1 MIQRSHLEIGSPG
14 VSPALHAPGAVRSW
28 PRGSGRG
35 CFSRSVCPD
44 PARMAGC
51 PRGPLSITH
60 THTQTGVCT
69 CTPAHTHV
77 CRHTHMPTH
86 SHSTHTHTAAP
97 SVSLVWL
104 TPSHTQHPPALLIPI
119 PISGEASLPLLLGA
133 TWAKA
138 HFQRPRR
145 RPPLPCPP
153 RGPRRPS
160 TSAKGPAQQLGRFH
174 HPGCAQSRPRPPE
187 ALHDVTRAD
196 RRNEQAPRSCRTQGR
211 FPAGRPAKRRCA
223 PRPQSGA
230 LDPGP
235 HVAEAPSFGGSR
247 RRGAIP

>member
-1 MIQRSHLEIGSPG
+1 MIQLSHLEIGSPG

-51 PRGPLSITH
+51 PWDPLSPSHTH
-60 THTQTGVCT
+60 THTDRCVHMHSCT
-69 CTPAHTHV
+69 HPCMQAHAHAYTLTLH
-77 CRHTHMPTH
+77 
-86 SHSTHTHTAAP
+86 THTHTAAP

-119 PISGEASLPLLLGA
+119 PISGEASLPLLLGT

-145 RPPLPCPP
+145 RPPLPCPSSGATAAQHLRRGASTAAGPLPPP
-153 RGPRRPS
+153 RLCS
-160 TSAKGPAQQLGRFH
+160 EPA
-174 HPGCAQSRPRPPE
+174 A
-187 ALHDVTRAD
+187 
-196 RRNEQAPRSCRTQGR
+196 APRS
-211 FPAGRPAKRRCA
+211 PP
-223 PRPQSGA
+223 
-230 LDPGP
+230 
-235 HVAEAPSFGGSR
+235 
-247 RRGAIP
+247 